1 MYNFNNRV
9 SKLFTLD
16 KIRFFKI
23 IEIIQFSFIIFF
35 FVIIFVI
42 LIDKFYF
49 KYFSIKINKDYSNE
63 NKLFISFIDVLKD
76 IIIIIILIFYLRK
89 IALLF
94 PSIPNLIYPK
104 FIPYTTF
111 EYCMHIALVLVLTE
125 LLPGLKV
132 KLEKLKE
139 LIIDLSKYELKKK

>member
-35 FVIIFVI
+35 FVIISVI

-49 KYFSIKINKDYSNE
+49 KYFSIKINKDYSSE
-63 NKLFISFIDVLKD
+63 NKYVSNYFK
-76 IIIIIILIFYLRK
+76 IIN
-89 IALLF
+89 
-94 PSIPNLIYPK
+94 S
-104 FIPYTTF
+104 
-111 EYCMHIALVLVLTE
+111 
-125 LLPGLKV
+125 
-132 KLEKLKE
+132 
-139 LIIDLSKYELKKK
+139 

>member
-16 KIRFFKI
+16 KIRFLKI

-35 FVIIFVI
+35 FVIISVI

-132 KLEKLKE
+132 KLEKFKE

>member
-16 KIRFFKI
+16 KIRFLKI

-35 FVIIFVI
+35 FVIISVI

-49 KYFSIKINKDYSNE
+49 KYFSIKIKDYSNE
-63 NKLFISFIDVLKD
+63 NKLFISFIDILKD
-76 IIIIIILIFYLRK
+76 VIIIIILIFYLRK

-125 LLPGLKV
+125 LLPELKL

>member
-16 KIRFFKI
+16 KIRFLKI

-35 FVIIFVI
+35 FVIISVI

-125 LLPGLKV
+125 LLPGLKL